1 MPNELRAPRRV
12 IAKSRDRFLPILLVV
27 ILLSIVMT
35 IVLRH
40 LAEQYPE
47 AVSSAP
53 GGEARS
59 QLAPQARAPSAA
71 TPILAPPITPAM
83 DCGLVNGVQRCFPRA
98 NTAPNSHVP
107 TAADEVDRAIEIM
120 EDGARRRSASQPSRR
135 TRWISAD
142 DLLEA
147 AERAC
152 AAAQDEGT
160 IVYRQC
166 RANQWQFFRKKCR
179 SEERRVG
186 KECVSTCRSRW
197 SPYH

>member
-71 TPILAPPITPAM
+71 TPILAPPITPARKSTR
-83 DCGLVNGVQRCFPRA
+83 L
-98 NTAPNSHVP
+98 NSSHQCASRIP
-107 TAADEVDRAIEIM
+107 S
-120 EDGARRRSASQPSRR
+120 SA
-135 TRWISAD
+135 
-142 DLLEA
+142 
-147 AERAC
+147 
-152 AAAQDEGT
+152 
-160 IVYRQC
+160 
-166 RANQWQFFRKKCR
+166 
-179 SEERRVG
+179 
-186 KECVSTCRSRW
+186 
-197 SPYH
+197 

>member
-1 MPNELRAPRRV
+1 
-12 IAKSRDRFLPILLVV
+12 
-27 ILLSIVMT
+27 MT

-120 EDGARRRSASQPSRR
+120 
-135 TRWISAD
+135 
-142 DLLEA
+142 
-147 AERAC
+147 
-152 AAAQDEGT
+152 
-160 IVYRQC
+160 
-166 RANQWQFFRKKCR
+166 R
-179 SEERRVG
+179 SEEHTSELQSLMRISYARFCF
-186 KECVSTCRSRW
+186 KKN
-197 SPYH
+197 